1 MVIASKVGGDSLVMT
16 PSNTGNAVECLPVEI
31 WVHVFDYLRW
41 DFWSSLQALSQSCR
55 ALNNAISP
63 LLFQTLYI
71 QFPEEEAIIRIQK
84 LLDRIQ
90 QSSESR
96 VYNHAR
102 SLIVSYGS
110 CFRDEYLGAIGKF
123 VESFQIWRLLPFPP
137 NLFSNLKKRRSPP
150 SFYYEGPP
158 IDILEQNVTA
168 ALNIISLS
176 LTFRPDRAGGAKVN
190 YNALRDVLLS
200 LSNLKRLILKHHSG
214 PHRGSRPI
222 FDLRRLV
229 LDGSIDL
236 CELINR
242 LSSLDSL
249 TSLESLSVQISDE
262 STPMITGP
270 KISKALNALVSQIH
284 GLAEFMAYDL
294 PKDVLYSVARNH
306 GPTLRILQRNTG
318 ELPPQTREGSYYR
331 GCLFSP
337 DELEDLSRQV
347 PGLERLGIDM
357 CFAEAMPVN
366 HLDSLGW
373 FPSLR
378 YLELNTPLAEQM
390 PTHYISKSSDRP
402 WLDATIAGEIF
413 SHVAEQKLLR
423 GAAGPR
429 PNCDSVDWKPLE
441 EVDIKQG
448 EWEPRLQYYRHSR
461 LHQLSIYAC
470 WRGCAGTNNQGYGLP
485 VQQTLVQE
493 PEELPSISLGA
504 VDTEHPAKEAI
515 SSLKVQGPV
524 MGGIVTSDK
533 HLTHRFEHRWSGV
546 HIQDRKTPFELFP
559 VEIWDAIIEI
569 VSSFST
575 STAPR
580 MLRILGESFDG
591 TRPQHSAP

>member
-1 MVIASKVGGDSLVMT
+1 MS

-41 DFWSSLQALSQSCR
+41 DFWSTLQALSQSCG

-71 QFPEEEAIIRIQK
+71 QFPEKEATIRIRK

-96 VYNHAR
+96 VYHHAR

-110 CFRDEYLGAIGKF
+110 SFKDEYLGAIGKF
-123 VESFQIWRLLPFPP
+123 VESLPNVKIIRWRLLPFPP

-150 SFYYEGPP
+150 SFFYEGPP
-158 IDILEQNVTA
+158 IDILEQNITA
-168 ALNIISLS
+168 APNILSLS
-176 LTFRPDRAGGAKVN
+176 LTFRPDRAGGAKIN
-190 YNALRDVLLS
+190 CDTLRDVLLS
-200 LSNLKRLILKHHSG
+200 LPNLKRLILKHHPAAGWAQCLSG
-214 PHRGSRPI
+214 CSS
-222 FDLRRLV
+222 LRRLA
-229 LDGSIDL
+229 LDGSTDL
-236 CELINR
+236 CELIDL

-249 TSLESLSVQISDE
+249 TSLKSLSVRIGDE

-294 PKDVLYSVARNH
+294 PKDVLYSVARHH
-306 GPTLRILQRNTG
+306 GSSIRHLRFRHTDHKGLHSHRILQRNTG
-318 ELPPQTREGSYYR
+318 ELPPQAREGSFYR

-347 PGLERLGIDM
+347 PELERLGIDM
-357 CFAEAMPVN
+357 CFAGAMPVN

-402 WLDATIAGEIF
+402 WLDATIAREIF

-423 GAAGPR
+423 RAACPR

-461 LHQLSIYAC
+461 LHHLSIYAC
-470 WRGCAGTNNQGYGLP
+470 WRGCAGTNN
-485 VQQTLVQE
+485 QQTLVQE

-504 VDTEHPAKEAI
+504 VDTEHPANEAI

-533 HLTHRFEHRWSGV
+533 AFPLGPSGY
-546 HIQDRKTPFELFP
+546 
-559 VEIWDAIIEI
+559 
-569 VSSFST
+569 ST
-575 STAPR
+575 SAGEKEVSAGMSPSKRHETKKHSLKRRPPR
-580 MLRILGESFDG
+580 TVSR
-591 TRPQHSAP
+591 